1 MRDTMREDGR
11 RGSSDVHPSPAHA
24 SPANLP
30 PAARRLYLPLM
41 DLLTLSGLAMIVVW
55 VAGVFAFEAPGLIHG
70 LLSLGVFFIVLGTLK
85 RSEKKR
91 GGAAK

>member
-1 MRDTMREDGR
+1 MP
-11 RGSSDVHPSPAHA
+11 PSPASHPSSRIA
-24 SPANLP
+24 RDPAVCRLP
-30 PAARRLYLPLM
+30 SAVCRQYLSLM
-41 DLLTLSGLAMIVVW
+41 DLLTLSGLLMIVLW

>member
-1 MRDTMREDGR
+1 MRR
-11 RGSSDVHPSPAHA
+11 VYH
-24 SPANLP
+24 LP
-30 PAARRLYLPLM
+30 PATCHLYLPRM

-55 VAGVFAFEAPGLIHG
+55 AAGVFAFEAPGIIHG